1 MSTPLIVA
9 GSHCSDGPLTAQVLY
24 RAGLPIGDRLRPK
37 RQGGARG
44 RFEDANIIDLHEKIL
59 KDNGLTWQVSGPS
72 YPTVEEHHRQ
82 QIQALVEQRSGRHE
96 HWGFQDPRVCL
107 FLDEWKKVAPKAR
120 VLIVYGNPTEVCRSM
135 HRRYAAGMLRGTAPP
150 RLHRRF
156 WEVPD
161 LALRMWLVHNQALL
175 AFARAHPEAVIAV
188 SLGMLR
194 EAFPLIPTL
203 NDRWGLNLRR
213 TQTTEIFLTSTTA
226 ESNTQPVSDKS
237 LVDEALKTWEGL
249 NALGQ
254 ETAGWAGVVP
264 ATGERPTGEDFFH
277 VPPEAYSPLMEA
289 EFLGFKTN
297 ALEESLKK
305 SERAQRELQAR
316 LDGDEHY
323 MSPQRLAR
331 LEGAERDL
339 RLVIERISRSMLA
352 PIFRLKKE
360 FQELERRYLK

>member
-1 MSTPLIVA
+1 
-9 GSHCSDGPLTAQVLY
+9 
-24 RAGLPIGDRLRPK
+24 
-37 RQGGARG
+37 
-44 RFEDANIIDLHEKIL
+44 
-59 KDNGLTWQVSGPS
+59 
-72 YPTVEEHHRQ
+72 
-82 QIQALVEQRSGRHE
+82 
-96 HWGFQDPRVCL
+96 
-107 FLDEWKKVAPKAR
+107 
-120 VLIVYGNPTEVCRSM
+120 
-135 HRRYAAGMLRGTAPP
+135 
-150 RLHRRF
+150 
-156 WEVPD
+156 
-161 LALRMWLVHNQALL
+161 MWLVHNQALL

-237 LVDEALKTWEGL
+237 LVDETLKTWEGL

-254 ETAGWAGVVP
+254 ETVEWAGAIP
-264 ATGERPTGEDFFH
+264 ATSERPKEEDFFH
-277 VPPEAYSPLMEA
+277 VPPEAYFPLMEA

-305 SERAQRELQAR
+305 SECAQQKLQAR

-339 RLVIERISRSMLA
+339 RLIVERISRSKLA